1 LEETYVLNKIIVIVG
16 ATSGI
21 GEAAAIRLAGEGHHV
36 VVAGRRADRLTKV
49 TEQINSLGGR
59 STALAVDVT
68 DQVAVAGMVN
78 AVVAEFGR
86 LDVVVESAGVMP
98 LSPLSALMVEE
109 WERMID
115 VNIRGLLFSI
125 AAALPH
131 FQRQGG
137 GHFVTLA
144 STAAREVLPAAAVYC
159 ATKSAAWAITEGL
172 RLESDP
178 EIRVTTISPGVTET
192 ELLSSIDDPAA
203 RNLSH
208 AVWERI
214 AMSPDAVAAAIS
226 YAIGQPDGVDVN
238 EIVVRPSGQRY
249 GWLAP

>member
-1 LEETYVLNKIIVIVG
+1 
-16 ATSGI
+16 
-21 GEAAAIRLAGEGHHV
+21 
-36 VVAGRRADRLTKV
+36 
-49 TEQINSLGGR
+49 
-59 STALAVDVT
+59 
-68 DQVAVAGMVN
+68 
-78 AVVAEFGR
+78 
-86 LDVVVESAGVMP
+86 
-98 LSPLSALMVEE
+98 
-109 WERMID
+109 
-115 VNIRGLLFSI
+115 
-125 AAALPH
+125 
-131 FQRQGG
+131 
-137 GHFVTLA
+137 
-144 STAAREVLPAAAVYC
+144 VYC

-238 EIVVRPSGQRY
+238 EIVVRPAGQRY